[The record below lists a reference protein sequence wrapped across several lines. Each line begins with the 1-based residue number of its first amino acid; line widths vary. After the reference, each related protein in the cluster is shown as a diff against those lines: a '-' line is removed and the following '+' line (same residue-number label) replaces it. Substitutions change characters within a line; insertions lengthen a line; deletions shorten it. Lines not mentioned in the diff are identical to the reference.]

1 MNTRTKTVLTT
12 GSLGLLLA
20 GTGAG
25 VATAATPAIAAP
37 TGSAS
42 ATTSAPAPAATPVAS
57 PAATPAKDSPA
68 ATPAVAPAPTP
79 AVTPSVA
86 TTTPAATPSAA
97 TTTPGAP
104 SQGQD
109 SQGQDFQ
116 GRDFQGRDFQGRDF
130 QGQGK
135 MKGLKHGEF
144 TVHTKTGDK
153 VVDIQGG
160 QVSAVEAG
168 SVTVKSIDGFTATYT
183 LDPTTKVE
191 RNEEATTSAQITTND
206 QVRVVVDKSG
216 TGNNA
221 AIAIATAI
229 HIGDSETAK

>member
-116 GRDFQGRDFQGRDF
+116 GRDFQG
-130 QGQGK
+130 QGK